1 MADEDLT
8 VEPEGAGEERHQ
20 FTAEELERRERA
32 LDEITQLGDPV
43 LRTSTVE
50 IRDFGPDLTSLAAHM
65 VSLMDDA
72 HGAGLAAPQIGRPL
86 RLFVYRVDGNGD
98 ARAIV
103 NPQLEPATDE
113 TDVLEEG
120 CLSIGR
126 AGVHVPVERPI
137 AVRLKAQQL
146 DGSPIDELLEGYSA
160 RIVQHETDHLD
171 GVLMLERTT
180 AEARRAALK
189 SLHGTAPEA
198 AAGPA

>member
-1 MADEDLT
+1 MAEEDLT
-8 VEPEGAGEERHQ
+8 VEPEGAEEERHAL
-20 FTAEELERRERA
+20 TAEELARREAA
-32 LDEITQLGDPV
+32 LDQITQLGDPV

-50 IRDFGPDLTSLAAHM
+50 ITGFTADLTSLAAHM

-72 HGAGLAAPQIGRPL
+72 HGAGLAAPQVGRPL
-86 RLFVYRVDGNGD
+86 RMFVYRVDGSGE

-103 NPQLEPATDE
+103 NPRLEPTTEE
-113 TDVLEEG
+113 TEVMEEG

-137 AVRLKAQQL
+137 AVRMRAQLLDGTQIDEQL
-146 DGSPIDELLEGYSA
+146 DGYSA

-180 AEARRAALK
+180 PEARRAALRA
-189 SLHGTAPEA
+189 LHGRPA
-198 AAGPA
+198 ADPA